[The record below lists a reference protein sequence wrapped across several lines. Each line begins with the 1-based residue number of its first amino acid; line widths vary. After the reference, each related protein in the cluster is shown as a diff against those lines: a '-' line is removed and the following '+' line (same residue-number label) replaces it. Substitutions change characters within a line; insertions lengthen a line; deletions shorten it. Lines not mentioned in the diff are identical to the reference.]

1 MPNKIR
7 SLFQRLPEYSLS
19 EVDPLFETAICDLP
33 KEIQVAY
40 CKRVIDAA
48 LFEIQHNACQEKEKA
63 LKKLI
68 RTAKREIKI
77 LTC

>member
-7 SLFQRLPEYSLS
+7 SLFQRPPKYSLA

-33 KEIQVAY
+33 KEIQVDY
-40 CKRVIDAA
+40 CKRVIAAA
-48 LFEIQHNACQEKEKA
+48 LFEMQQNECQEKEKA

-68 RTAKREIKI
+68 RTAKREIKM
-77 LTC
+77 LT